1 MILMLTAYCLQVAN
15 IKPDN
20 FTPRIVEQTDSYLYA
35 EFESPVFGF
44 IDDVEF
50 WIPDNRQQGIVE
62 YRSASRTSHPGDGK
76 TNRQRIKA
84 IRLEL
89 EKKGWKSIGFS

>member
-1 MILMLTAYCLQVAN
+1 MLIAYCLQVAN